1 VKSIDEVA
9 VIIQARLCSERVPRK
24 MIRDFCG
31 SSLFEI
37 GVKKVLA
44 SKVIPK
50 ENFFVSVYEDELK
63 TIAYKHGVNI
73 FERSE
78 TSATNDNSL
87 QTIYEWHD
95 KLPEQFKYVVL
106 VSACTP
112 LLKTETIDGFF
123 QAYVDQDERGL
134 MAVIDKR
141 NYFWNDEGT
150 MITPWPDGQT
160 IMNTKAVTPT
170 YEAAHTMYGSKLDTI
185 KDNIWMGSFK
195 NSDPT
200 LYVVPE
206 IESFDVDYE
215 WQFTLGEILFWKTIE
230 GKSNEDAGNS

>member
-1 VKSIDEVA
+1 MKSVDEVA

-37 GVKKVLA
+37 GVKKILD
-44 SKVIPK
+44 SSVIPK
-50 ENFFVSVYEDELK
+50 ENFYVSVYEDELK
-63 TIAYKHGVNI
+63 DGANKYGVNI

-78 TSATNDNSL
+78 ESATNDNSL

-95 KLPEQFKYVVL
+95 KLPPQFKYVVL

-141 NYFWNDEGT
+141 NYFWNDKGT
-150 MITPWPDGQT
+150 MVTPWPDGQT
-160 IMNTKAVTPT
+160 IMNTKAVAPT
-170 YEAAHTMYGSKLDTI
+170 YEAAHTMYGSRLDTI

-206 IESFDVDYE
+206 IESFDIDYE

-230 GKSNEDAGNS
+230 GNSNEDAENS

>member
-1 VKSIDEVA
+1 MKSVDEVA

-37 GVKKVLA
+37 GVKKILD
-44 SKVIPK
+44 SSVIPK
-50 ENFFVSVYEDELK
+50 ENFYVSVYEDELK
-63 TIAYKHGVNI
+63 DVANKYGVNI

-78 TSATNDNSL
+78 ESATNDNSL

-95 KLPEQFKYVVL
+95 KLPPQFKYVVL

-141 NYFWNDEGT
+141 NYFWNDKGT
-150 MITPWPDGQT
+150 MVTPWPDGQT
-160 IMNTKAVTPT
+160 IMNTKAVAPT
-170 YEAAHTMYGSKLDTI
+170 YEAAHTMYGSRLDTI

-206 IESFDVDYE
+206 IESFDIDYE

-230 GKSNEDAGNS
+230 GNSNEDAENS

>member
-1 VKSIDEVA
+1 MKSVDEVA

-37 GVKKVLA
+37 GVKKILD
-44 SKVIPK
+44 SSVIPK
-50 ENFFVSVYEDELK
+50 ENFYVSVYEDELK
-63 TIAYKHGVNI
+63 DGANKYGVNI

-78 TSATNDNSL
+78 EAATNDNSL

-95 KLPEQFKYVVL
+95 KLPPQFKYVVL

-141 NYFWNDEGT
+141 NYFWNDKGT
-150 MITPWPDGQT
+150 MVTPWPDGQT
-160 IMNTKAVTPT
+160 IMNTKAVAPT
-170 YEAAHTMYGSKLDTI
+170 YEAAHTMYGSRLDTI

-206 IESFDVDYE
+206 IESFDIDYE

-230 GKSNEDAGNS
+230 ANSNEDAENS

>member
-1 VKSIDEVA
+1 MKSVDEVA

-37 GVKKVLA
+37 GVKKILD
-44 SKVIPK
+44 SSVIPK
-50 ENFFVSVYEDELK
+50 ENFYVSVYEDELK
-63 TIAYKHGVNI
+63 DVANKYGVNI

-78 TSATNDNSL
+78 ESATNDNSL

-95 KLPEQFKYVVL
+95 KLPPQFKYVVL

-141 NYFWNDEGT
+141 NYFWT
-150 MITPWPDGQT
+150 
-160 IMNTKAVTPT
+160 TKG
-170 YEAAHTMYGSKLDTI
+170 HG
-185 KDNIWMGSFK
+185 
-195 NSDPT
+195 
-200 LYVVPE
+200 
-206 IESFDVDYE
+206 
-215 WQFTLGEILFWKTIE
+215 
-230 GKSNEDAGNS
+230 DALA

>member
-1 VKSIDEVA
+1 MKSVEEVA

-37 GVKKVLA
+37 GVKKILA
-44 SKVIPK
+44 SNVIPK
-50 ENFFVSVYEDELK
+50 ENFYVSVYEDELK
-63 TIAYKHGVNI
+63 DIANKYGVNI
-73 FERSE
+73 FERTE
-78 TSATNDNSL
+78 KSATNDNSL

-95 KLPEQFKYVVL
+95 KLPPQFKYVVL

-123 QAYVDQDERGL
+123 QGYVDQEERGL

-150 MITPWPDGQT
+150 MVTPWPDGQT
-160 IMNTKAVTPT
+160 IMNTKAVAPT
-170 YEAAHTMYGSKLDTI
+170 YEAAHTMYGSRLDTI

-206 IESFDVDYE
+206 IESFDIDYE
-215 WQFTLGEILFWKTIE
+215 WQFTLGEILYWKTIE
-230 GKSNEDAGNS
+230 GSDNEKSENC